1 MKNYDFPKK
10 SHFPESLRFN
20 KIAPDRTTAP
30 RTMNP
35 VAATSPVLGRTFLRL
50 LPLPSPV
57 PSVVEDDGVG
67 GGVGVVVEDVVG
79 SSLVVVVVVVSPVVV
94 EVVVS
99 SLVVVVVEDVVGSSV
114 VVVVVV
120 SPVVVEVVVG
130 SSVVVVVE
138 VVVVVV
144 VVVVVSSFGFTIVL
158 VTEWSAPKSS
168 ALTSVSADLIV
179 YPVGAS
185 VSVKIYLSF
194 NKELTV
200 MFPFSSVTYSPITW
214 LFAWRMTLNFAP

>member
-1 MKNYDFPKK
+1 M
-10 SHFPESLRFN
+10 ESLRFN

-79 SSLVVVVVVVSPVVV
+79 SSLVVVVVVVVSPVVV

-99 SLVVVVVEDVVGSSV
+99 SLVV
-114 VVVVVV
+114 
-120 SPVVVEVVVG
+120 VVVEVVVG

-138 VVVVVV
+138 VVV
-144 VVVVVSSFGFTIVL
+144 G
-158 VTEWSAPKSS
+158 
-168 ALTSVSADLIV
+168 
-179 YPVGAS
+179 Y
-185 VSVKIYLSF
+185 
-194 NKELTV
+194 
-200 MFPFSSVTYSPITW
+200 
-214 LFAWRMTLNFAP
+214 